1 MTAFRSFLMPEITRL
16 RAMRDSAPVPL
27 LLGRAVSKL
36 QGVEA
41 LFSAVDNESLQN
53 EVQEAFQIGGEQGLT
68 RKHIRHGSR
77 LYFDAPFPIAS
88 QPALAEAVISGVEKF
103 KSRVSLFNLLDAYLD
118 HFDPNKIETGALA
131 GALLPV
137 CHAWPWKADDFWP
150 HAIEQFQLLKPE
162 ATTQKI
168 AAHVISKSETTIENA
183 LSSAALTTP
192 QRRTGQL
199 AAVSFEK
206 ACTQLSSG
214 VGNSVLEEQM
224 RLMEW
229 ANMGGQNLAYPSAWP
244 DYASALLNPWDKKK
258 PPAAH
263 YRAVI
268 QSLTAHGQD
277 PRIDRLKRWDQV
289 RQRYPRALQIIKA
302 WLTADSFRMF
312 FDVVDGVMPHFSKR
326 MWDERRAYWTRYLD
340 AEVISEAWVV
350 LGSSIATE
358 ADRVANE
365 TREQAYRDYG
375 LLSSGEGR
383 SPEHAALIMKIGDLV
398 VADWSHNGSWNIWR
412 ENDPKKPQFY
422 KTKANRPKISYTDYS
437 PRELM
442 RAPYYSGAHYAGG
455 SWKYKIDA
463 IILHETGIRVK

>member
-77 LYFDAPFPIAS
+77 LYFDAPFPVAS
-88 QPALAEAVISGVEKF
+88 QPALAKAVISGVEKF

-118 HFDPNKIETGALA
+118 HFEPNKIETNALA
-131 GALLPV
+131 GALVPV

-168 AAHVISKSETTIENA
+168 AAHVLSKSETTIEQA
-183 LSSAALTTP
+183 LSNAALTTP

-199 AAVSFEK
+199 ASASFEK
-206 ACTQLSSG
+206 ACKKLASG
-214 VGNSVLEEQM
+214 VGGSIRQEQA
-224 RLMEW
+224 RLIEW
-229 ANMGGQNLAYPSAWP
+229 ANMGGQKLLYPSAWP
-244 DYASALLNPWDKKK
+244 DYASALLQPWDKSR

-263 YRAVI
+263 YKTVI
-268 QSLTAHGQD
+268 QSLTAYGQD

-289 RQRYPRALQIIKA
+289 RQKYPRALQIIKA

-312 FDVVDGVMPHFSKR
+312 FDIVDKVLTDRPD
-326 MWDERRAYWTRYLD
+326 MWAARRAYWTRYLD
-340 AEVISEAWVV
+340 GEAISEAWVV
-350 LGSSIATE
+350 LGSSIAAE
-358 ADRVANE
+358 AERVSRA
-365 TREQAYRDYG
+365 TGDQSYKQYG
-375 LLSSGEGR
+375 LLASGSAR
-383 SPEHAALIMKIGDLV
+383 SPQHAALVMKIGDLTIV
-398 VADWSHNGSWNIWR
+398 DWSHNGKWNIWR
-412 ENDPKKPQFY
+412 SSDAKIPVLYRSKENRIKYWTADYDPH
-422 KTKANRPKISYTDYS
+422 D
-437 PRELM
+437 LM
-442 RAPYYSGAHYAGG
+442 NAPYYSGSHGATGN
-455 SWKYKIDA
+455 WRWEIDA
-463 IILHETGIRVK
+463 IIRNETGIKVK